1 MAKKWTALVRARR
14 LLRACGTPLRG
25 TLKGSDPPEPCT
37 PATSFT
43 GWPRRVGEWFTW
55 KGLDVRTMRHIRGTA
70 QDRRRDEATMTS
82 IQPKPTSA
90 SRVDLHC
97 HSTAS
102 QVSKL
107 GVQRALGLPECA
119 TPPEEVYA
127 LAKARGMDFVTITD
141 HDTIDGALEIAEK
154 YDDAF
159 VSEELTA
166 WFRGEDQAVH
176 VLCFGITAD
185 DHARLQEL
193 ADDVEACAE
202 YLHEHEITCALAHPF
217 YAVEAPLLPRHRRR
231 LAQLFPIW
239 ETRNGSRS
247 PELNAPS
254 KIYVDTH
261 GGTGVAGTDDHAG
274 VDIGRTWTQT
284 PKAATWQEFL
294 GHIRNGDTTIGGTQ
308 GSTAKWAH
316 AAMALAVRSLGKG
329 ETVTAPDPMAVFSI
343 VQRVLSEGDKRRG
356 ENGNDLGPDDARALL
371 GAWLHTVGLDLSERD
386 LLDYLQ
392 RDDVTHGSVMRLA
405 RGAHERRLA
414 QATWRAV
421 ETAANAGDYTASL
434 LEAYEA
440 CLPAI
445 PYIAS
450 GTFIGSEKKKLVARE
465 GEPLRVALIADA
477 ISGTDGVTHTLE
489 QIRRLGV
496 PDFEVEVIGTDA
508 SVDRR
513 LSAVA
518 EVEIPFYAGLNIG
531 VPSLFSLGEALS
543 EGQFDLIHLCSPGPS
558 GIAAAILGK
567 VMRLPVLAS
576 YHTDLVSYA
585 EVRAADD
592 ERVANGMKMVLA
604 GFYGNAHHVVTPS
617 PQSDAVMGS
626 LGVPADR
633 MSRWDRGVDLKR
645 FSPSRRRDDLLPGE
659 VSVLYAGR
667 LTEEKGVDLLA
678 DAFLAAR
685 AKDPRLHL
693 CLAGGGPEE
702 ERLREKLGEH
712 ATFLGWLRGDV
723 LAEAY
728 ASADAFLF
736 ASRTDTFGQ
745 VLLEAQASGVPVVAV
760 AENGPLSL
768 IEDGVSG
775 LLRPADADA
784 LASALLEVVTDDEL
798 AGRLRDG
805 GIQSTAGR
813 SWDASLRRLADGYR
827 AAIAEHLAR
836 GGAGT
841 ETHGADVGAP
851 EEPTTYP
858 EPRVA

>member
-1 MAKKWTALVRARR
+1 MTPNQSTQIIGSRA
-14 LLRACGTPLRG
+14 
-25 TLKGSDPPEPCT
+25 
-37 PATSFT
+37 
-43 GWPRRVGEWFTW
+43 
-55 KGLDVRTMRHIRGTA
+55 
-70 QDRRRDEATMTS
+70 
-82 IQPKPTSA
+82 
-90 SRVDLHC
+90 DLHC

-102 QVSKL
+102 EVSKL

-141 HDTIDGALEIAEK
+141 HDTIDGAIEIAEK

-159 VSEELTA
+159 ISEELTA
-166 WFRGEDQAVH
+166 WFRGEPQAVH
-176 VLCFGITAD
+176 VLCYGITPD

-193 ADDVEACAE
+193 SGDVEACAE
-202 YLHEHEITCALAHPF
+202 YLHEHEITTALAHPF

-239 ETRNGSRS
+239 EVRNGSRA
-247 PELNAPS
+247 PELNAPA

-274 VDIGRTWTQT
+274 IDIGRTWTQT
-284 PKAATWQEFL
+284 PQAATWQEFL
-294 GHIRNGDTTIGGTQ
+294 GHIKNGETTIGGSQ

-329 ETVTAPDPMAVFSI
+329 ENVETPNPAAVFSI
-343 VQRVLSEGDKRRG
+343 VTRVLSEGDKRRG
-356 ENGNDLGPDDARALL
+356 ENGNDLGPEDARALL
-371 GAWLHTVGLDLSERD
+371 GAWLHTVGLDMSERE

-392 RDDVTHGSVMRLA
+392 RNDVTHGSIMRLA

-414 QATWRAV
+414 QATWRAL
-421 ETAANAGDYTASL
+421 ETAQNAGDYTATM

-450 GTFIGSEKKKLVARE
+450 GTFINAEKRKLVARE
-465 GEPLRVALIADA
+465 GEPLRVALVADA

-489 QIRRLGV
+489 QVRRRGV
-496 PDFEVEVIGTDA
+496 PGFEVEVIGTDA
-508 SVDRR
+508 YVDRR

-558 GIAAAILGK
+558 GIAAAILAK
-567 VMRLPVLAS
+567 VMRLPVITS
-576 YHTDLVSYA
+576 YHTDLISYA

-592 ERVANGMKMVLA
+592 PRVAGGMKAVLQ
-604 GFYGNAHHVVTPS
+604 GFYANAHRVVTPS
-617 PQSDAVMGS
+617 PQSDAVVES
-626 LGVPADR
+626 LGIPADKIG
-633 MSRWDRGVDLKR
+633 RWDRGVDTKR
-645 FSPSRRRDDLLPGE
+645 FSPERRRDDLLPGE

-667 LTEEKGVDLLA
+667 LTKEKGVELLA
-678 DAFLAAR
+678 DAFLAAH
-685 AKDPRLHL
+685 AQDPRLHL

-702 ERLREKLGEH
+702 EFLRERLGDK
-712 ATFLGWLRGDV
+712 ATFLGWLHGDV

-745 VLLEAQASGVPVVAV
+745 VLQEAQASGLPVVAV
-760 AENGPLSL
+760 AENGPLS
-768 IEDGVSG
+768 IVEDGVSG
-775 LLRPADADA
+775 LLATADAES
-784 LASALLEVVTDDEL
+784 LGGALLRITGDADL
-798 AGRLRDG
+798 AAKLRAG
-805 GIQSTAGR
+805 GLTQVAAR
-813 SWDASLRRLADGYR
+813 SWEACLEQLADGYR
-827 AAIAEHLAR
+827 AAIAEHVAR
-836 GGAGT
+836 TAT
-841 ETHGADVGAP
+841 EAPLVHDEVDEADDIAP
-851 EEPTTYP
+851 TG
-858 EPRVA
+858 PRVVA

>member
-1 MAKKWTALVRARR
+1 M
-14 LLRACGTPLRG
+14 TP
-25 TLKGSDPPEPCT
+25 
-37 PATSFT
+37 
-43 GWPRRVGEWFTW
+43 
-55 KGLDVRTMRHIRGTA
+55 
-70 QDRRRDEATMTS
+70 
-82 IQPKPTSA
+82 IQPKPTNA
-90 SRVDLHC
+90 SRADLHC

-102 QVSKL
+102 EVSKL

-127 LAKARGMDFVTITD
+127 LAKSRGMDFVTITD
-141 HDTIDGALEIAEK
+141 HDTIDGAVEIAEK

-159 VSEELTA
+159 ISEELTA
-166 WFRGEDQAVH
+166 WFRGEPQAVH
-176 VLCFGITAD
+176 VLCYGITPD

-193 ADDVEACAE
+193 SRDVEACAE
-202 YLHEHEITCALAHPF
+202 YLHEHSITTALAHPF

-274 VDIGRTWTQT
+274 IDIGRTWTQT

-294 GHIRNGDTTIGGTQ
+294 GHIDNGETVIGGSQ

-329 ETVTAPDPMAVFSI
+329 ESVTAPDPMAVLRI
-343 VQRVLSEGDKRRG
+343 VERVLSEGDKRKG
-356 ENGNDLGPDDARALL
+356 ETGKDLGPEDARALL
-371 GAWLHTVGLDLSERD
+371 GAWLHTVGLDLSERE

-392 RDDVTHGSVMRLA
+392 RNDVTHGSIMRLA
-405 RGAHERRLA
+405 RGSHERRLA
-414 QATWRAV
+414 QATWRAL
-421 ETAANAGDYTASL
+421 ETAQNAGNYTESL
-434 LEAYEA
+434 MEAYEA

-450 GTFIGSEKKKLVARE
+450 GTFIGAEKRKLVARE
-465 GEPLRVALIADA
+465 GEPLRVALVADA
-477 ISGTDGVTHTLE
+477 IGGTDGVTNTLE
-489 QIRRLGV
+489 QIRRRGV
-496 PDFEVEVIGTDA
+496 PGFEVEVIGTDA

-518 EVEIPFYAGLNIG
+518 EVEIPFYAGLQVG
-531 VPSLFSLGEALS
+531 VPSLFSLGETLAD
-543 EGQFDLIHLCSPGPS
+543 GQFDLVHLCSPGPS
-558 GIAAAILGK
+558 GIAAAILAK
-567 VMRLPVLAS
+567 VMRLPVMAS

-585 EVRAADD
+585 ALRAADD
-592 ERVANGMKMVLA
+592 PRVAGGMQAVLA

-617 PQSDAVMGS
+617 PQSDQVVGS
-626 LGVPADR
+626 LGIQPEKI
-633 MSRWDRGVDLKR
+633 SRWDRGVDVSR

-659 VSVLYAGR
+659 KSVLYAGR
-667 LTEEKGVDLLA
+667 LTKEKGVELLA
-678 DAFLAAR
+678 DAFLAAH

-702 ERLREKLGEH
+702 ELLREKLGEH

-736 ASRTDTFGQ
+736 PSRTDTLGQ
-745 VLLEAQASGVPVVAV
+745 VLLEAQASGLPVVAV
-760 AENGPLSL
+760 AENGPLSI

-784 LASALLEVVTDDEL
+784 LADAVLSVTSDAEL
-798 AGRLRDG
+798 ADRLRVGALASIADR
-805 GIQSTAGR
+805 T
-813 SWDASLRRLADGYR
+813 WDASLERLAAGYR
-827 AAIAEHLAR
+827 AAIDEHVAR
-836 GGAGT
+836 GGGSV
-841 ETHGADVGAP
+841 GDGYADVSGQAAADVLAGDNAEISASQSFP
-851 EEPTTYP
+851 R
-858 EPRVA
+858 PRVA

>member
-1 MAKKWTALVRARR
+1 M
-14 LLRACGTPLRG
+14 TPIQN
-25 TLKGSDPPEPCT
+25 T
-37 PATSFT
+37 PTT
-43 GWPRRVGEWFTW
+43 G
-55 KGLDVRTMRHIRGTA
+55 
-70 QDRRRDEATMTS
+70 
-82 IQPKPTSA
+82 

-102 QVSKL
+102 EVSKL

-166 WFRGEDQAVH
+166 WFRGEQQAVH
-176 VLCFGITAD
+176 ILCFGITQD
-185 DHARLQEL
+185 DHNRLQEL
-193 ADDVEACAE
+193 SADVEACAE
-202 YLHEHEITCALAHPF
+202 YLHENEIVCALAHPF

-239 ETRNGSRS
+239 ETRNGARS

-294 GHIRNGDTTIGGTQ
+294 GHVKQGDTHIGGTQ

-329 ETVTAPDPMAVFSI
+329 ESVEPPQPLAVLSI
-343 VQRVLSEGDKRRG
+343 VERVLSEGDKRRG
-356 ENGNDLGPDDARALL
+356 ENGNDLGPEDARALL
-371 GAWLHTVGLDLSERD
+371 GAWLHTVGLELSERE

-392 RDDVTHGSVMRLA
+392 RADVTHGSVMRLA

-421 ETAANAGDYTASL
+421 ETANTAGDYTATL

-450 GTFIGSEKKKLVARE
+450 ATFIGSEKKKLVSRE

-489 QIRRLGV
+489 QIRRRGV

-508 SVDRR
+508 AVDRR

-567 VMRLPVLAS
+567 VMRLPVIAS

-617 PQSDAVMGS
+617 PQSDEVMKGI
-626 LGVPADR
+626 GIQAER
-633 MSRWDRGVDLKR
+633 MGRWDRGVDLKR
-645 FSPSRRRDDLLPGE
+645 FSPERRRDDLLPGE
-659 VSVLYAGR
+659 ISVLYAGR
-667 LTEEKGVDLLA
+667 LTNEKGVSLLA
-678 DAFLAAR
+678 DAFLAAHE
-685 AKDPRLHL
+685 KDPRLHL

-702 ERLREKLGEH
+702 EALRQRLGDK

-745 VLLEAQASGVPVVAV
+745 VILEAQASGLPVVAV

-775 LLRPADADA
+775 LLRKADANELADA
-784 LASALLEVVTDDEL
+784 LLAVTSVPEL
-798 AGRLRDG
+798 AATLRAG
-805 GIQSTAGR
+805 GIGSTAER
-813 SWDASLRRLADGYR
+813 SWEASLERLADGYR
-827 AAIAEHLAR
+827 AAIAEHASRL
-836 GGAGT
+836 GEGEAGEILTADDITDDETT
-841 ETHGADVGAP
+841 E
-851 EEPTTYP
+851 TTYP

>member
-1 MAKKWTALVRARR
+1 MTPTPSTQALGSRA
-14 LLRACGTPLRG
+14 
-25 TLKGSDPPEPCT
+25 
-37 PATSFT
+37 
-43 GWPRRVGEWFTW
+43 
-55 KGLDVRTMRHIRGTA
+55 
-70 QDRRRDEATMTS
+70 
-82 IQPKPTSA
+82 
-90 SRVDLHC
+90 DLHC

-102 QVSKL
+102 EVSKL

-159 VSEELTA
+159 ISEELTA
-166 WFRGEDQAVH
+166 WFRGEPQAVH
-176 VLCFGITAD
+176 ILCYGITPD

-193 ADDVEACAE
+193 SGDVEACAE
-202 YLHEHEITCALAHPF
+202 YLHEHEITTALAHPF

-239 ETRNGSRS
+239 EVRNGSRA
-247 PELNAPS
+247 PELNAPA

-274 VDIGRTWTQT
+274 IDIGRTWTQT

-294 GHIRNGDTTIGGTQ
+294 GHIRNGETTIGGTQ

-329 ETVTAPDPMAVFSI
+329 ESVKTPDPGAVLSI
-343 VQRVLSEGDKRRG
+343 VSRVLSEGDKRRG

-371 GAWLHTVGLDLSERD
+371 GAWLHTVGLEMSERE
-386 LLDYLQ
+386 LLNYLQ
-392 RDDVTHGSVMRLA
+392 RDGVTHGSVMRLA

-414 QATWRAV
+414 QATWKLL
-421 ETAANAGDYTASL
+421 ETASNAGDFTTTI

-450 GTFIGSEKKKLVARE
+450 GTFLGAEKRKLQNRD

-489 QIRRLGV
+489 QIRHRGV
-496 PDFEVEVIGTDA
+496 PGFEVEVIGTDA
-508 SVDRR
+508 YVDRR

-531 VPSLFSLGEALS
+531 VPSLFSLGETLA

-558 GIAAAILGK
+558 GVAAAILAK
-567 VMRLPVLAS
+567 VMRLPVLTS
-576 YHTDLVSYA
+576 YHTDLISYA
-585 EVRAADD
+585 EVRAAEDP
-592 ERVANGMKMVLA
+592 RIAGGMKAVLA
-604 GFYGNAHHVVTPS
+604 GFYANSHRVVTPS
-617 PQSDAVMGS
+617 PQSDEVVRS
-626 LGVPADR
+626 LGITDDKLG
-633 MSRWDRGVDLKR
+633 RWDRGVDLQR
-645 FSPSRRRDDLLPGE
+645 FAPSRRRDDLLPGE
-659 VSVLYAGR
+659 FSVLYAGR
-667 LTEEKGVDLLA
+667 LTKEKGVELLA

-685 AKDPRLHL
+685 ERDPRLHL

-702 ERLREKLGEH
+702 GYLRERLGDA
-712 ATFLGWLRGDV
+712 ATFLGWLHGDV

-745 VLLEAQASGVPVVAV
+745 VIQEAQASGLPVIAV
-760 AENGPLSL
+760 AENGPLS
-768 IEDGVSG
+768 IVEDGVSG
-775 LLRPADADA
+775 LLRAAEPAA
-784 LASALLEVVTDDEL
+784 LAEALVQVAADTEL
-798 AGRLRDG
+798 AETLRVG
-805 GIQSTAGR
+805 GLAQVAGR
-813 SWDASLRRLADGYR
+813 SWEACLTQLAEGYQL
-827 AAIAEHLAR
+827 AIAEHAAR
-836 GGAGT
+836 AGT
-841 ETHGADVGAP
+841 QVVTTAEGEEIDLEDAEMAP
-851 EEPTTYP
+851 TG
-858 EPRVA
+858 PRVVA

>member
-1 MAKKWTALVRARR
+1 MTFTPSTQTLGSRA
-14 LLRACGTPLRG
+14 
-25 TLKGSDPPEPCT
+25 
-37 PATSFT
+37 
-43 GWPRRVGEWFTW
+43 
-55 KGLDVRTMRHIRGTA
+55 
-70 QDRRRDEATMTS
+70 
-82 IQPKPTSA
+82 
-90 SRVDLHC
+90 DLHC

-102 QVSKL
+102 EVSKL

-159 VSEELTA
+159 ISEELTA
-166 WFRGEDQAVH
+166 WFRGEPQAVH
-176 VLCFGITAD
+176 VLCYGITPD

-193 ADDVEACAE
+193 SGDVEACAE
-202 YLHEHEITCALAHPF
+202 YLHEHEITTALAHPF

-239 ETRNGSRS
+239 EVRNGSRS
-247 PELNAPS
+247 PELNAPA

-274 VDIGRTWTQT
+274 IDIGRTWTQT
-284 PKAATWQEFL
+284 PVAATWQEFL
-294 GHIRNGDTTIGGTQ
+294 GHIRNGETTIGGTQ

-316 AAMALAVRSLGKG
+316 AAMALAVRSLGRG
-329 ETVTAPDPMAVFSI
+329 EQVETPNPAAVLSI
-343 VQRVLSEGDKRRG
+343 VSRVLSEGDKRRG
-356 ENGNDLGPDDARALL
+356 ETGNDLGPEDARALL
-371 GAWLHTVGLDLSERD
+371 GAWLHTVGLDMSERE

-392 RDDVTHGSVMRLA
+392 RNDVTHGSIMRLA

-421 ETAANAGDYTASL
+421 DAAANAGDYTATL
-434 LEAYEA
+434 MEAYEA

-450 GTFIGSEKKKLVARE
+450 GTFIGAEKRKLVARE

-489 QIRRLGV
+489 QIRRRGV
-496 PDFEVEVIGTDA
+496 PGFEVEVIGTDA
-508 SVDRR
+508 YVDRR

-543 EGQFDLIHLCSPGPS
+543 EGQFDLIHLVSPGPS
-558 GIAAAILGK
+558 GIAAAILAK
-567 VMRLPVLAS
+567 VMRLPVITS
-576 YHTDLVSYA
+576 YHTDLISYA
-585 EVRAADD
+585 EVRAAEDP
-592 ERVANGMKMVLA
+592 RVAGGMKMVLT
-604 GFYGNAHHVVTPS
+604 GFYANAHRVVTPS
-617 PQSDAVMGS
+617 PQSDAVVES
-626 LGVPADR
+626 LGIPADKVG
-633 MSRWDRGVDLKR
+633 RWDRGVDTKR
-645 FSPSRRRDDLLPGE
+645 FSPERRRDDLLPGE

-667 LTEEKGVDLLA
+667 LTKEKGVELLA
-678 DAFLAAR
+678 EAFLAAH

-693 CLAGGGPEE
+693 CVAGGGPEE
-702 ERLREKLGEH
+702 EHLRERLGDKV
-712 ATFLGWLRGDV
+712 TFLGWLHGDV

-745 VLLEAQASGVPVVAV
+745 VLQEAQASGLPVIAV
-760 AENGPLSL
+760 AENGPLSI

-775 LLRPADADA
+775 LLRPADAEA
-784 LASALLEVVTDDEL
+784 LAEALVQVTSDADL
-798 AGRLRDG
+798 AQTLRAG
-805 GIQSTAGR
+805 GLAQVATR
-813 SWDASLRRLADGYR
+813 SWDACLEQLAGGYR
-827 AAIAEHLAR
+827 AAIAEHAAR
-836 GGAGT
+836 TAT
-841 ETHGADVGAP
+841 EAP
-851 EEPTTYP
+851 PVHAPVDEDEPTAPTG
-858 EPRVA
+858 PRVVA

>member
-1 MAKKWTALVRARR
+1 M
-14 LLRACGTPLRG
+14 TPN
-25 TLKGSDPPEPCT
+25 
-37 PATSFT
+37 
-43 GWPRRVGEWFTW
+43 
-55 KGLDVRTMRHIRGTA
+55 
-70 QDRRRDEATMTS
+70 
-82 IQPKPTSA
+82 QPKPITA
-90 SRVDLHC
+90 SRADLHC

-102 QVSKL
+102 EVSKL

-141 HDTIDGALEIAEK
+141 HDTIDGAVEIAEK

-159 VSEELTA
+159 ISEELTA
-166 WFRGEDQAVH
+166 WFRGEPQAVH
-176 VLCFGITAD
+176 VLCYGITPD

-193 ADDVEACAE
+193 SGDVEACAE
-202 YLHEHEITCALAHPF
+202 YLHEHEITTALAHPF

-294 GHIRNGDTTIGGTQ
+294 GHIKNGETTIGGTQ

-329 ETVTAPDPMAVFSI
+329 ETVSAPDPMAVLRI
-343 VQRVLSEGDKRRG
+343 VERVLSEGDKRRG
-356 ENGNDLGPDDARALL
+356 ENGNDLGPEDARALL
-371 GAWLHTVGLDLSERD
+371 GAWLHTVGLDLTERE

-392 RDDVTHGSVMRLA
+392 RDDVTHGSIMRMA
-405 RGAHERRLA
+405 RGSHERRLA
-414 QATWRAV
+414 QATWRAL
-421 ETAANAGDYTASL
+421 ETAANSGNYVESL
-434 LEAYEA
+434 MEAYEA

-450 GTFIGSEKKKLVARE
+450 GTFIGLEKRKLVARE
-465 GEPLRVALIADA
+465 GEPLRVALVADA
-477 ISGTDGVTHTLE
+477 IGGTDGVTNTLE
-489 QIRRLGV
+489 QIRRRGV
-496 PDFEVEVIGTDA
+496 PGFEVEVIGTDA

-518 EVEIPFYAGLNIG
+518 EVEIPFYAGLQVG
-531 VPSLFSLGEALS
+531 VPSLFSLGETLAD
-543 EGQFDLIHLCSPGPS
+543 GQFDLVHLCSPGPS
-558 GIAAAILGK
+558 GIAAAILAK
-567 VMRLPVLAS
+567 VMRLPVMAS

-585 EVRAADD
+585 ALRAADD
-592 ERVANGMKMVLA
+592 PRVAGGMQAVLA

-617 PQSDAVMGS
+617 PQSDVVVGS
-626 LGVPADR
+626 LGIPADR
-633 MSRWDRGVDLKR
+633 MSRWDRGVDVSR

-659 VSVLYAGR
+659 ISVLYAGR
-667 LTEEKGVDLLA
+667 LTKEKGVELLA
-678 DAFLAAR
+678 DAFLEAR
-685 AKDPRLHL
+685 KRDPRLHL

-702 ERLREKLGEH
+702 ELLREKLGEH

-736 ASRTDTFGQ
+736 PSRTDTLGQ
-745 VLLEAQASGVPVVAV
+745 VLLEAQASGLPVVAV
-760 AENGPLSL
+760 AENGPLSI

-775 LLRPADADA
+775 LLRPADPVALADAVVSVTSDAKLADQLRVGA
-784 LASALLEVVTDDEL
+784 LASVT
-798 AGRLRDG
+798 AR
-805 GIQSTAGR
+805 T
-813 SWDASLRRLADGYR
+813 WDASLERLAAGYR

-836 GGAGT
+836 GGTGEST
-841 ETHGADVGAP
+841 DPIDVLADDAEVEIKASKGGF
-851 EEPTTYP
+851 TR
-858 EPRVA
+858 PRVA

>member
-1 MAKKWTALVRARR
+1 MSRN
-14 LLRACGTPLRG
+14 
-25 TLKGSDPPEPCT
+25 
-37 PATSFT
+37 
-43 GWPRRVGEWFTW
+43 
-55 KGLDVRTMRHIRGTA
+55 
-70 QDRRRDEATMTS
+70 
-82 IQPKPTSA
+82 QPKPANA
-90 SRVDLHC
+90 SRMDLHC

-102 QVSKL
+102 EVSKL

-141 HDTIDGALEIAEK
+141 HDTIEGAVELADK

-159 VSEELTA
+159 ISEELTA
-166 WFRGEDQAVH
+166 WFRGEPQAVH
-176 VLCFGITAD
+176 ILCWGITRE
-185 DHARLQEL
+185 DHDQLQSL
-193 ADDVEACAE
+193 AKDVEAVAE
-202 YLHEHEITCALAHPF
+202 YLSEHEITCALAHPF

-231 LAQLFPIW
+231 LAHLFPVW
-239 ETRNGSRS
+239 EVRNGARS
-247 PELNAPS
+247 PELNAPA
-254 KIYVDTH
+254 KIYIDTH

-274 VDIGRTWTQT
+274 IDIGRTWTQT
-284 PKAATWQEFL
+284 PKAETWQEFL
-294 GHIRNGDTTIGGTQ
+294 GQIRKGNTTIGGSQ

-329 ETVTAPDPMAVFSI
+329 ENVEAPQPLAVLSI
-343 VQRVLSEGDKRRG
+343 VERVLSEGDKRRG
-356 ENGNDLGPDDARALL
+356 ENGNDLGPEDARALL
-371 GAWLHTVGLDLSERD
+371 GAWLQTVGLEMSERE

-392 RDDVTHGSVMRLA
+392 REDVTHGSVMRLA

-421 ETAANAGDYTASL
+421 ETAATGGDYTATL

-450 GTFIGSEKKKLVARE
+450 STFIGSEKKKLVSRE

-489 QIRRLGV
+489 QIRRRGV

-592 ERVANGMKMVLA
+592 ARVAGGMKMVLQ

-617 PQSDAVMGS
+617 PQSDEVMQT
-626 LGVPADR
+626 LGIPAER

-659 VSVLYAGR
+659 KSVLYAGR
-667 LTEEKGVDLLA
+667 LTNEKGVQLLA
-678 DAFLAAR
+678 DAFLAAH
-685 AKDPRLHL
+685 AKDPSLHL

-702 ERLREKLGEH
+702 ESLREKLGDK

-745 VLLEAQASGVPVVAV
+745 VLLEAQASGLPVVAV
-760 AENGPLSL
+760 AENGPLS
-768 IEDGVSG
+768 IVEDGVSG
-775 LLRPADADA
+775 LLREADAGA
-784 LASALLEVVTDDEL
+784 LAEALVSVTSNPEL
-798 AGRLRDG
+798 AARLREG
-805 GIQSTAGR
+805 GIASTAER
-813 SWDASLRRLADGYR
+813 SWDASLGRLADGYR
-827 AAIAEHLAR
+827 AAIAEHLSR
-836 GGAGT
+836 GGAGESDEPIDVLT
-841 ETHGADVGAP
+841 ADDIVDEDTIA
-851 EEPTTYP
+851 TTYP

>member
-1 MAKKWTALVRARR
+1 MT
-14 LLRACGTPLRG
+14 
-25 TLKGSDPPEPCT
+25 
-37 PATSFT
+37 
-43 GWPRRVGEWFTW
+43 
-55 KGLDVRTMRHIRGTA
+55 RTQT
-70 QDRRRDEATMTS
+70 
-82 IQPKPTSA
+82 KPINA
-90 SRVDLHC
+90 SRMDLHC

-102 QVSKL
+102 EVSKL

-119 TPPEEVYA
+119 TPPEEVYS

-141 HDTIDGALEIAEK
+141 HDTIEGAVELADK

-159 VSEELTA
+159 ISEELTA
-166 WFRGEDQAVH
+166 WFRGEPQAVH
-176 VLCFGITAD
+176 ILCWGITRE
-185 DHARLQEL
+185 DHDRLQEL
-193 ADDVEACAE
+193 ADDVEAVAE

-231 LAQLFPIW
+231 LAHLFPVW
-239 ETRNGSRS
+239 EVRNGARS

-254 KIYVDTH
+254 KIYIDTH

-274 VDIGRTWTQT
+274 IDIGRTWTQT

-294 GHIRNGDTTIGGTQ
+294 THIREGNTTIGGTQ

-329 ETVTAPDPMAVFSI
+329 ENVEAPQPLAVLSI
-343 VQRVLSEGDKRRG
+343 VERVLSEGDKRRG
-356 ENGNDLGPDDARALL
+356 ENGSDLGPEDARALL
-371 GAWLHTVGLDLSERD
+371 GAWLQTVGLEMSERE

-421 ETAANAGDYTASL
+421 ETAATGGDYTATL

-450 GTFIGSEKKKLVARE
+450 STFIGSEKKKLVSRE

-489 QIRRLGV
+489 QIRRRGV

-592 ERVANGMKMVLA
+592 DRVAGGMKMVLA

-617 PQSDAVMGS
+617 PQSDVVMQT

-659 VSVLYAGR
+659 ISVLYAGR
-667 LTEEKGVDLLA
+667 LTNEKGVQLLA
-678 DAFLAAR
+678 DAFLAAH
-685 AKDPRLHL
+685 AQDDRLHL

-702 ERLREKLGEH
+702 ESLRHKLGDK

-736 ASRTDTFGQ
+736 ASQTDTFGQ
-745 VLLEAQASGVPVVAV
+745 VLLEAQASGLPVVAV
-760 AENGPLSL
+760 AENGPLSI

-775 LLRPADADA
+775 LLRPAKAEA
-784 LASALLEVVTDDEL
+784 LAEALLAVTSNAEL
-798 AGRLRDG
+798 ADRLREG
-805 GIQSTAGR
+805 GIASTADR
-813 SWDASLRRLADGYR
+813 SWEASLTRLSDGYR
-827 AAIAEHLAR
+827 AAIAEHAAR
-836 GGAGT
+836 TAT
-841 ETHGADVGAP
+841 A
-851 EEPTTYP
+851 EEPDTIPVRAADDITDDLTEATTYP